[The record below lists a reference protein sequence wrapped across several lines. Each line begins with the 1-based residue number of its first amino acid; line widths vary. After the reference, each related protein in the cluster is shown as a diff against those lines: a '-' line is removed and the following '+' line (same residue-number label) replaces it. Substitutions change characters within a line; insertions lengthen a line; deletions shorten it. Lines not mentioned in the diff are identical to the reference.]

1 MKKTALVLSIIASA
15 FVLASCANKGTEQ
28 TTAATSDNGSQVS
41 AAPAKHHRH
50 HHDYKGEA
58 AAK

>member
-1 MKKTALVLSIIASA
+1 MKKIALVLSLMASA

-28 TTAATSDNGSQVS
+28 TTAASDNGAQVS
-41 AAPAKHHRH
+41 AAPAKHHH
-50 HHDYKGEA
+50 HHRDFKGEA